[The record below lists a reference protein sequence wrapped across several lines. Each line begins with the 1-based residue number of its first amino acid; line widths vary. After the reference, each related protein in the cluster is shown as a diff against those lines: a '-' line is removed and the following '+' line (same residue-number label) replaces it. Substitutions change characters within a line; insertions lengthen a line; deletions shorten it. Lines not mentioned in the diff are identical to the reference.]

1 MDAMLKGNA
10 GLRSRIP
17 FEIEFPNYSREDL
30 EKIFFSMIDGNFDYE
45 RGLKGAV
52 KDFFTK
58 IPDEVL
64 KAKDF
69 SNARFVRNLYERVWG
84 KAAYRRSFN
93 GDEPLRILASDL
105 VGAAEDREFK
115 HLLADRAPERCTIGF
130 GIH

>member
-1 MDAMLKGNA
+1 
-10 GLRSRIP
+10 
-17 FEIEFPNYSREDL
+17 
-30 EKIFFSMIDGNFDYE
+30 MIDGNFDYE

-84 KAAYRRSFN
+84 KAAYRQSFN
-93 GDEPLRILASDL
+93 GEGPIRILASDL
-105 VGAAEDREFK
+105 VGATEDREFK
-115 HLLADRAPERCTIGF
+115 RLLSDRTSDRRPIGF
-130 GIH
+130 GIN